1 MGKRKANTELKRKS
15 EKEGS
20 KRKKTQ
26 TPKRL
31 LTKGNLQGEGLNR
44 SVSESRAHEGRV
56 LGGKT
61 EEDSHWLQVVS
72 LR

>member
-20 KRKKTQ
+20 KKKKKTQ

-44 SVSESRAHEGRV
+44 SVGVKAVPTRAESW
-56 LGGKT
+56 GGKT
-61 EEDSHWLQVVS
+61 EEDSH
-72 LR
+72 